1 MLLIIS
7 IIVQVIIE
15 MRAFWLVENDV
26 LSRYNQLARGDYS
39 RALNFEMAAS
49 RFVNVTEEEIN
60 TIKENSVPKNTKD
73 ATKFGVT
80 LFKGKISSFCWLN

>member
-60 TIKENSVPKNTKD
+60 MIKENSVPKNT
-73 ATKFGVT
+73 
-80 LFKGKISSFCWLN
+80 